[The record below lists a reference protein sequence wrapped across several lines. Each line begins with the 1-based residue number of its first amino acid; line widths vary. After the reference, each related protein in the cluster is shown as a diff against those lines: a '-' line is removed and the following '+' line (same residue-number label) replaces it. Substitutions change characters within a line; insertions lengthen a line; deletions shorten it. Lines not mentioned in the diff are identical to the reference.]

1 MSWLTLSL
9 IGMLAFSVANI
20 VQKALMSQKGADT
33 VSAAGYFQLLVALM
47 FLPLALKTH
56 AFTSLTWIFRL
67 WPLLLLM
74 ATAYT
79 LLNLLLFRA
88 FQLISAAEVSIL
100 SATRPFWVL
109 LLSSFLLQEPLL
121 KTKFFGIA
129 LIFTAILIIFYQ
141 KGHLRYTRGQLLSL
155 LVGLVGSVGFIADN
169 LNLKSAP
176 LYGYLFL
183 AFLLPGLGVF
193 LTKPQAILK
202 FRWLSRPQSGLLL
215 LATTAVYFIGAW
227 AIYAAVKAGGQA
239 SQISPIFQASTV
251 GTVILST
258 IFLKDHTKLLRKFLA
273 ALAVVSGVILI
284 T

>member
-9 IGMLAFSVANI
+9 IGLLAFSVANI
-20 VQKALMSQKGADT
+20 VQKALMAQKSADS

-47 FLPLALKTH
+47 FFPLALNTH
-56 AFTSLTWIFRL
+56 AFTSLAWIFRL

-74 ATAYT
+74 AGAYT
-79 LLNLLLFRA
+79 LVNLLLFRA

-109 LLSSFLLQEPLL
+109 LLSSLLLQEPLL

-129 LIFTAILIIFYQ
+129 LIFSAILIIFYQ
-141 KGHLRYTRGQLLSL
+141 KGHLRYARGQLLSL

-193 LTKPQAILK
+193 LTKPQAIFK
-202 FRWLSRPQSGLLL
+202 FRWLSRPQTSLLL
-215 LATTAVYFIGAW
+215 LATSVTYFIGAW

-239 SQISPIFQASTV
+239 SQISSIFQASTV

-258 IFLKDHTKLLRKFLA
+258 IFLKDHTKLFRKFLA